1 MVKIKVSMTV
11 SKDVLNAF
19 KEYCNK
25 NGMKVSTKVEQMMRE
40 KTKNIP
46 LNEFSKEQHY

>member
-25 NGMKVSTKVEQMMRE
+25 HGMKVSTKVEQMMKER
-40 KTKNIP
+40 TKDMS
-46 LNEFSKEQHY
+46 LNEFSKEYY